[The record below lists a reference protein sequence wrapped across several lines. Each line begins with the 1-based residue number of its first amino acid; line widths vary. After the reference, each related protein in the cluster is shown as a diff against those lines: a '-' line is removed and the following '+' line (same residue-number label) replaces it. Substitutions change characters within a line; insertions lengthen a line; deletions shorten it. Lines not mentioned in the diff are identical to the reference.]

1 MQFSDFGNKF
11 RGGTGIAELMADLA
25 DVPQNT
31 PDLCRLGGGNPA
43 SIPAAQAA
51 FSQCLQQYA
60 THPATIDNDLGRYP
74 SSQGHLP
81 FIRSLA
87 ALLNKQYDWQI
98 TERNIVLTN
107 GSQNAFFMLFNLLAG
122 KSGTQH
128 RHILLPMSPEY
139 IGYEDVSINPQQS
152 ESLFVSQRP
161 IIEELDDQLFKYRLD
176 TEQLRISNNT
186 AAVCVSRPTNPT
198 GNVITDN
205 ELMHIDKL
213 ASEHQ
218 VPLIIDNAYGA
229 PFPNIIHV
237 DNTLFWHENIVLS
250 MSLSKLG
257 LPGARTGIIVAN
269 EELISAL
276 TQMNAVMNL
285 SPAAL
290 APSIVQRLFDD
301 ESILT
306 ICENHI
312 RPFYEERSAEA
323 LALFSHL
330 FSGLPAKAHKPEGSI
345 FLWLWFPTLTVSSKE
360 LYQRLKKRGVIIV
373 PGHYFFPGLND
384 DWQHKQQC
392 IRVNIGGDF
401 NEIRQGLTLIADELT
416 KAI

>member
-1 MQFSDFGNKF
+1 
-11 RGGTGIAELMADLA
+11 
-25 DVPQNT
+25 
-31 PDLCRLGGGNPA
+31 
-43 SIPAAQAA
+43 
-51 FSQCLQQYA
+51 
-60 THPATIDNDLGRYP
+60 
-74 SSQGHLP
+74 
-81 FIRSLA
+81 
-87 ALLNKQYDWQI
+87 
-98 TERNIVLTN
+98 
-107 GSQNAFFMLFNLLAG
+107 
-122 KSGTQH
+122 
-128 RHILLPMSPEY
+128 
-139 IGYEDVSINPQQS
+139 
-152 ESLFVSQRP
+152 
-161 IIEELDDQLFKYRLD
+161 
-176 TEQLRISNNT
+176 
-186 AAVCVSRPTNPT
+186 
-198 GNVITDN
+198 
-205 ELMHIDKL
+205 
-213 ASEHQ
+213 
-218 VPLIIDNAYGA
+218 
-229 PFPNIIHV
+229 
-237 DNTLFWHENIVLS
+237 

-312 RPFYEERSAEA
+312 RPFYEERSTEA
-323 LALFSHL
+323 LALFRHL